1 MNVED
6 FNTVKNE
13 ILKIYNDQKSFLNS
27 DETNALKKEIYKL
40 DSFIDIYQRDDIDY
54 RVMRLERL
62 YMQNVM
68 DKTEEE
74 FSNLSIEEKADIF
87 TKLFPENWVYEVS
100 MNDKYD
106 YLEKAIIE
114 NKIIHIDNYSFDE
127 NNVLKK

>member
-6 FNTVKNE
+6 FKAVKNE

-100 MNDKYD
+100 MNDKYN

>member
-6 FNTVKNE
+6 FKTVKNE